1 MLDRASV
8 RVTIKR
14 RANWPSIKE
23 MMRMT
28 DFPRLRKQMLEEQLV
43 PRGIRDKAVL
53 AAMGEV
59 PREEFVPPEMS
70 RYAYEDGP
78 LPIGR
83 GQTISQPFM
92 VAYMAQVL
100 ELARTDRVLEI
111 GTGSGYAAAVVSRIA
126 AEVHSIERV
135 ASLAEEARVRLRDLG
150 YLNIHVHVGDG
161 SLGLPDFAPYDAI
174 VVTAGAPWVP
184 EALKE
189 QLGPGGRLV
198 IPVGSHLDLQELV
211 RVRRTEA
218 DGFASERLMGVR
230 FVPLVGADGWQGG

>member
-1 MLDRASV
+1 
-8 RVTIKR
+8 
-14 RANWPSIKE
+14 
-23 MMRMT
+23 MMRMI
-28 DFPRLRKQMLEEQLV
+28 DFSRLRKQMVEEQLV
-43 PRGIRDKAVL
+43 PRGICDKAVL
-53 AAMGEV
+53 AAMGEI
-59 PREEFVPPEMS
+59 PREEFVPPEMH

-135 ASLAEEARVRLRDLG
+135 ASLAEEARVRLQVLG

-161 SLGLPDFAPYDAI
+161 SPGLPVFAPYDAI

-184 EALKE
+184 EALKQ
-189 QLGPGGRLV
+189 QLVPGGRLV

-218 DGFASERLMGVR
+218 GEFASERLMGVR